1 MKRFLLL
8 SLILLSGAFAVSC
21 GGDNPDKGKQPGRYY
36 PSKDPDFNP
45 SAPALA
51 GTVGRIDLSSYW
63 KSPYDCWDEMHALS
77 TLQGIVNRNTATL
90 YFDYISENWQNTD
103 KYWWN
108 MYSKGGGW
116 LSKVSVKTYSTPL
129 DVIKAYKDKVAGVV
143 VYDPAVPSTSDVA
156 SSVAGVENLIAI
168 RYNPSPESL
177 YSKVVGGGLLP
188 VKVRLVNEDGSS
200 KFTGSGKIPE
210 TERESTG
217 SAKCDAYYWFIDN
230 YIKKAKCN
238 TRWGGYY
245 IDQFWLTCP
254 LNVKGD
260 LHCLTN
266 HDFFVSKKGFFMDLS
281 PWNEVATDD
290 PDQAPGTDLKTLK
303 DLLMAAYE
311 TRDPEDIGYVGGF
324 PSWAHKYTDAQG
336 GARDA
341 VATEWEFS
349 RILSQ
354 YNCCMDADA
363 INTGAMANA
372 SFWQH
377 FPLKDK
383 YPQDWVSRESL
394 KERGLLKEDGSVNL
408 DGGREYY
415 IFYVGD
421 WDSAAWIYQQACA
434 VWDDPQ
440 RGSVPLMWAIGPALC
455 LRAPQVM
462 HYFYTTATPNDYF
475 VAADNGAGYLN
486 PGELQTPRASGL
498 PSGIDA
504 WKKHCAKYYEQWGMT
519 VTGFIIDGFS
529 SQMREGLLD
538 AYAEFSPNGIVPQKT
553 TSVIGIHKGMPI
565 LRASDILGLSR
576 DEDPVE
582 AGNKLVDQIR
592 QENASTRQRFHICRV
607 VLGLPSWY
615 KTVVETA
622 HEKKPEYIL
631 LDAPS
636 FFELLRIS
644 KEK

>member
-1 MKRFLLL
+1 MKGFLLL

-63 KSPYDCWDEMHALS
+63 KSPYDCWDEMHA
-77 TLQGIVNRNTATL
+77 
-90 YFDYISENWQNTD
+90 
-103 KYWWN
+103 
-108 MYSKGGGW
+108 